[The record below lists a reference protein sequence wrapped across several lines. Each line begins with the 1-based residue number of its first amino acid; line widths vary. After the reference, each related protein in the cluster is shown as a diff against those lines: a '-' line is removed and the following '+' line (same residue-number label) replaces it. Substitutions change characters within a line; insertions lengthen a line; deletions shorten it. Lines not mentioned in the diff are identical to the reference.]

1 MAALFR
7 VKALYEYSSP
17 HEDDLNFPAGQIIA
31 VTDEDDDDWYG
42 GEYVDEAGA
51 KKAGIF
57 PRNFVEK
64 FEPVAPPRPV
74 RKQHKQEPEPAA
86 AAHAPPPEAS
96 YEDTAARSTP
106 PPGDVASEPSPK
118 RLAEPVKQ
126 TRAPEPPAAAP
137 APPVPAPVP
146 VPVAVPA
153 PAPPPAAAPAPVPV
167 PLPSSPKRADSPAS
181 AASAPKPK
189 AAPPPVSEK
198 PSSFKDRIAAFN
210 KSAAPPIAPFKPSGL
225 SGAGGASGF
234 IKKPFVAPPPSRN
247 AFVPP
252 PREAPAA
259 KIYRRDE
266 DPEIKASVAETQGQ
280 AERAG
285 LVTSE
290 TQKEGDEEDQPKPT
304 SLKERIA
311 LLQKQQMEQAQ
322 RHADALSKKE
332 KPKKPPPPKKRVDS
346 QASAAEPA
354 EGAEVPERK
363 DSDEPAP
370 RASMDSA
377 PAESAPLPPRP
388 QPELTESPAEAANG
402 DEAAEADADDH
413 TSRRLSKVPTSS
425 SAAPAADVEQPEAQE
440 TVEEEGEAEEE
451 EEEEEVDP
459 EVKRREELRARMAK
473 MSGGMGFHGMF
484 GAPAPPM
491 GGGLPMKK
499 APKPPAKSATT
510 REEDVTPPPH
520 APPVP
525 TMMALPGM
533 GLPGLP
539 VKPAEEPAQAD
550 EPEAEPEQK
559 SEEEEDATP
568 LAAAPVPPVR
578 SEGESTT
585 IEHPKPFHSVSTDT
599 PVAPEH
605 RAPPPVPQEDLSAP
619 PVPMAARPPPPP
631 APVGARS
638 PPPPPS
644 APPAVK
650 SATEGSES
658 DDELSNGAR
667 ENAEATASVLRSP
680 PPPPAHHPS
689 EPPQSPPRPGA
700 FSPTSPTSKRA
711 SRPPP
716 PVPGAASIL
725 AAVTSRPPPP
735 PPPAAPS
742 RRSTVD
748 FGVASPTR
756 PAQAG
761 EEIGEATEYEGDY
774 DTDIASSVPHKDAL
788 AAHDQESSMEETSL
802 QSPFNDAP
810 PELPPP
816 PPFASTPRA
825 APPPVPQSP
834 PLNRRSTD
842 LSRSVPI
849 LPPPAPPP
857 KLLSPTGDENHDG
870 LFISNARGDDAQDSP
885 ILQDEPT
892 PLSFEDSRA
901 VSPPDRRAPPAI
913 GSRGRSSM
921 DMPRPSLSAPRRSID
936 HHRPSMD
943 SGFIAG
949 DIDLAVQSGWWK
961 QSNQV
966 PPVLQGRKD
975 IHFEC
980 DESTSTNQGEKV
992 MITRETFILF
1002 QDYSQTILTA
1012 RYDPNDPTTVELEQ
1026 RHEAPPKAM
1035 RQDQMEEA
1043 YDTFGRRISASAIAK
1058 KDQVVGDGTAQ
1069 SFVLEMIRP
1078 LEDALLPISTRSYGA
1093 LVYANMANASTQQH
1107 DVIRPGDIIT
1117 IRNAKFQGKHGPMHA
1132 KYSSEV
1138 GKPDHV
1144 GVVAEWD
1151 GTKKKVRAW
1160 EQGRDGKKVKQESY
1174 KLDDLRSGE
1183 VKIWRVVS
1191 RSWVGWQK
1199 KLS

>member
-17 HEDDLNFPAGQIIA
+17 HEDDLNFPAGQVIA
-31 VTDEDDDDWYG
+31 VTDEDDADWYG
-42 GEYVDEAGA
+42 GEYVDESGA
-51 KKAGIF
+51 KREGIF

-74 RKQHKQEPEPAA
+74 RKHKQESEPAA
-86 AAHAPPPEAS
+86 APPAPPPEPS

-118 RLAEPVKQ
+118 RLAEPVRQ
-126 TRAPEPPAAAP
+126 SQPVEPPAAAP
-137 APPVPAPVP
+137 APPVPAPAP

-153 PAPPPAAAPAPVPV
+153 SAPPPAAAPAPVPV
-167 PLPSSPKRADSPAS
+167 PLPTSPKRADSPAS
-181 AASAPKPK
+181 AAPVASAPKPK

-225 SGAGGASGF
+225 GGGSASGF
-234 IKKPFVAPPPSRN
+234 VKKPFVAPPPSRN

-259 KIYRRDE
+259 KIYRREE
-266 DPEIKASVAETQGQ
+266 DPEIKERVAENQGQ

-285 LVTSE
+285 LVASE

-346 QASAAEPA
+346 QASAPEPA
-354 EGAEVPERK
+354 EGSEVPERR
-363 DSDEPAP
+363 DTDESAP
-370 RASMDSA
+370 RASMDAA
-377 PAESAPLPPRP
+377 PSESAPLPPRP
-388 QPELTESPAEAANG
+388 EFTESPGEATNE

-425 SAAPAADVEQPEAQE
+425 SAAPAADVEQPVTETQE
-440 TVEEEGEAEEE
+440 TVEEEEEGEEE
-451 EEEEEVDP
+451 EEEEDVDP

-484 GAPAPPM
+484 GAPPVPPM
-491 GGGLPMKK
+491 GGGLPKKK
-499 APKPPAKSATT
+499 APKPPTKSATT

-539 VKPAEEPAQAD
+539 VKPAEETR
-550 EPEAEPEQK
+550 

-568 LAAAPVPPVR
+568 LAAAPVHT
-578 SEGESTT
+578 EE
-585 IEHPKPFHSVSTDT
+585 
-599 PVAPEH
+599 APEH
-605 RAPPPVPQEDLSAP
+605 RAPPPIPQEDLSAP
-619 PVPMAARPPPPP
+619 PVPLA
-631 APVGARS
+631 ARS

-667 ENAEATASVLRSP
+667 ENPEAAAVLRSP
-680 PPPPAHHPS
+680 PPLPAHPS

-725 AAVTSRPPPP
+725 AAVTARPPPP
-735 PPPAAPS
+735 PPPPGAPS

-857 KLLSPTGDENHDG
+857 RLVAPTAEENHDA
-870 LFISNARGDDAQDSP
+870 LFISHPRADDGDSP
-885 ILQDEPT
+885 VLEDEPT
-892 PLSFEDSRA
+892 PLSFDDSRA
-901 VSPPDRRAPPAI
+901 VSPPDRRVPPPV

-921 DMPRPSLSAPRRSID
+921 EMSRPSLSAPRRSID

-961 QSNQV
+961 QSNQL

-980 DESTSTNQGEKV
+980 DESTTTNEGEKTI
-992 MITRETFILF
+992 ITRETFILF
-1002 QDYSQTILTA
+1002 QDYSQTIITA
-1012 RYDPNDPTTVELEQ
+1012 RYDPYDPTTVELEQ

-1058 KDQVVGDGTAQ
+1058 KDQVVGDGTAP